1 MELGPTAELF
11 AKGARELLGVLPSLL
26 VGRDLAA
33 YEERR
38 DHFIARGVPKDLAER
53 IAVMVP
59 AYSTF
64 DLVEIAAQTG
74 RPLQEVAEVYFAL
87 ADRLELTRLRERV
100 IALPR
105 DSRWSSMA
113 RSALRDDLYA
123 AHAVLTRQVLTVS
136 EAGLSPE
143 ERLDRWTE
151 ANRPAL
157 ARMRQTI
164 SEIWESGTFD
174 LATLSVALRAVR
186 TLVTAS
192 DLPYAE
198 G

>member
-1 MELGPTAELF
+1 
-11 AKGARELLGVLPSLL
+11 
-26 VGRDLAA
+26 
-33 YEERR
+33 
-38 DHFIARGVPKDLAER
+38 
-53 IAVMVP
+53 
-59 AYSTF
+59 
-64 DLVEIAAQTG
+64 
-74 RPLQEVAEVYFAL
+74 
-87 ADRLELTRLRERV
+87 
-100 IALPR
+100 
-105 DSRWSSMA
+105 MA

-136 EAGLSPE
+136 EAWLSPE